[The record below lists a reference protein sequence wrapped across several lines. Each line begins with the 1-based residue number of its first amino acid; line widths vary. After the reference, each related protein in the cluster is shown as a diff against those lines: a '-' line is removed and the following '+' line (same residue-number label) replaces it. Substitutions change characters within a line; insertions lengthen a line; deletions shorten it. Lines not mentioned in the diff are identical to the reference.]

1 VCVSIS
7 QYATRIRAGGK
18 SGIVPSGGFGFESAY
33 ESCAAGGLYPRFSL
47 RILKRPLETLSDKIR
62 VAVTLRPI
70 AAVLLSLTLVA
81 GVSAQRKKN
90 KKDEEPPTQVL
101 PPLPDPPDAV
111 VAETA
116 RLSFQVSPLSNKG
129 LLSQQVRDAL
139 KALLRDNHGAQIV
152 KLRAFVAGSG
162 DLRRVQTVMVEEF
175 TDRKLAL
182 PALSTI
188 QAGGLPITGAQVVIE
203 ATSVERRAVNPDGLA
218 FYPAVTARDATAAVA
233 ELRARSSHS
242 EILRVTC
249 YLTSVDDA
257 QAGRTTAAS
266 AFPGAIANFMQAQR
280 QSLEP
285 FAACEGVGRSTG
297 VPAGAV
303 GHPTVVRAPK
313 IVMTGTKLVFR
324 DEDSDIRLAFQ
335 RLGKAMEPLGA
346 SFKDVFWTGVYPLTR
361 PVAGKI
367 GVLRKEFVG
376 SEAAPDPSP
385 ILFEGLP
392 STDATAAIELMAA
405 GR

>member
-1 VCVSIS
+1 
-7 QYATRIRAGGK
+7 
-18 SGIVPSGGFGFESAY
+18 
-33 ESCAAGGLYPRFSL
+33 
-47 RILKRPLETLSDKIR
+47 
-62 VAVTLRPI
+62 
-70 AAVLLSLTLVA
+70 VLLSLTLIA
-81 GVSAQRKKN
+81 SVSAQKKKT
-90 KKDEEPPTQVL
+90 KKDEEPLTQVL

-111 VAETA
+111 AAETA

-139 KALLRDNHGAQIV
+139 KALLRDNHSAQIV

-162 DLRRVQTVMVEEF
+162 DLRRVQTIMVEEF

-188 QAGGLPITGAQVVIE
+188 QAGGLPMVGAQVVIE
-203 ATSVERRAVNPDGLA
+203 ATSVERRAVNPNGLA
-218 FYPAVTARDATAAVA
+218 FYQTVAAKDAASAVA
-233 ELRARSSHS
+233 ELRARTGGA
-242 EILRVTC
+242 EMLRVTC
-249 YLTSVDDA
+249 YLSSLDDA
-257 QAGRTTAAS
+257 QAGRTAAAS

-285 FAACEGVGRSTG
+285 FAACEGVGRADETPSSA
-297 VPAGAV
+297 AGNSAI
-303 GHPTVVRAPK
+303 VRAPK

-335 RLGKAMEPLGA
+335 RLGKAMEPIGVT
-346 SFKDVFWTGVYPLTR
+346 FKDVFWTGIYPLTR

-367 GVLRKEFVG
+367 GALRKEFVG
-376 SEAAPDPSP
+376 SEAVPDPSRV
-385 ILFEGLP
+385 LFEGLP

-405 GR
+405 VP